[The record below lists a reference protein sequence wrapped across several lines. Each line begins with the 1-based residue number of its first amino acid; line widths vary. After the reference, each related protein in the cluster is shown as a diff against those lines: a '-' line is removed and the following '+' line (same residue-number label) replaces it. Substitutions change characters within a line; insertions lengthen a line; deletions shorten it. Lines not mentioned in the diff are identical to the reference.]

1 MPGKA
6 RPRPEREGV
15 CSLLGVYLRGLRS
28 RGREVLS
35 GDNLDDLSN
44 NGDSSGDG
52 SSLDVGAQAGA
63 AVLEVVVGAAGSVGR
78 DGVGRDSDGGGGG
91 GNGGHDGA
99 GRASVSGR
107 YPDCL
112 CI

>member
-1 MPGKA
+1 MF
-6 RPRPEREGV
+6 
-15 CSLLGVYLRGLRS
+15 LRGLRS
-28 RGREVLS
+28 RGREVLG

-44 NGDSSGDG
+44 NGDGSGDG

-91 GNGGHDGA
+91 SNGGDDGA
-99 GRASVSGR
+99 GGASVSGR
-107 YPDCL
+107 YSDFAFRL
-112 CI
+112 IHLRQGRSQNLA